1 MKGGGSWDE
10 EVGVLRR
17 EGVGGEEFMK
27 GGGSWDEEAGVL
39 RREGVGKVVF
49 EVGLTGALRD
59 LTLGW

>member
-1 MKGGGSWDE
+1 MECGEKIGG
-10 EVGVLRR
+10 
-17 EGVGGEEFMK
+17 
-27 GGGSWDEEAGVL
+27 DEEAGVL

>member
-1 MKGGGSWDE
+1 M
-10 EVGVLRR
+10 LRR

-27 GGGSWDEEAGVL
+27 GGGSWDEEVGVL